1 LCSFVA
7 PVSVVDAAV
16 VPVVVAPV
24 VVVPVVVPV
33 VVVPVVVEPVVPV
46 VVEPVDVV
54 VVPPVVVAAEVV
66 CSAAARTGSFGTL
79 LAARAPPAKSA
90 ASPSATRIRVMPKE
104 MPRTPETCG
113 VPPDE
118 GLAPT

>member
-1 LCSFVA
+1 
-7 PVSVVDAAV
+7 VVEVEV

-33 VVVPVVVEPVVPV
+33 VVVPVVVVPVVPV

-54 VVPPVVVAAEVV
+54 VVPPVVVVAADVV
-66 CSAAARTGSFGTL
+66 CSAAARTDSLGTL

-90 ASPSATRIRVMPKE
+90 ASPSATRIRVMTKE
-104 MPRTPETCG
+104 MPATPETCG
-113 VPPDE
+113 VSP
-118 GLAPT
+118 G